1 MPGMSGQVPRETVE
15 KHPSLNHFTVT
26 NVSVLLQVESQ
37 RTSEGAISAR
47 RECWWVENNL
57 QTWQE
62 SGFCNV
68 GAGEVFNYTLNIFW
82 QESHQ
87 LF

>member
-15 KHPSLNHFTVT
+15 KHPGLNHFTVT

-37 RTSEGAISAR
+37 RTSEGAISVR

-57 QTWQE
+57 PGKSRLLVMWGQE
-62 SGFCNV
+62 R
-68 GAGEVFNYTLNIFW
+68 YLTIR
-82 QESHQ
+82 
-87 LF
+87 